1 MNTSSDNK
9 LRPPPRTPVRRN
21 GLATKARIIEAAI
34 AMIAEDGQ
42 ALAMRPLAQRA
53 GCSPAAIYQFFADL
67 DDLGQAIV
75 EQVTAEAVAELEP
88 RLSSDLASRDPVAFF
103 AALIEGV
110 VALQAARPETLC
122 MVRPQPDG
130 PRAALAE
137 GLRATIRRMVGD
149 AFAQGRA
156 DCPAERREEVLG
168 IAQHALIGAM
178 AGVPARGAAERSR
191 YLADSAQLVGG
202 FVASA
207 LPAGDLA

>member
-1 MNTSSDNK
+1 MNTCSDSK

-21 GLATKARIIEAAI
+21 GVATKARIIEAAI

-75 EQVTAEAVAELEP
+75 AQVTDEAVVELEP
-88 RLSSDLASRDPVAFF
+88 RLSADLAGRDPVAFF

-130 PRAALAE
+130 PRNALADA
-137 GLRATIRRMVGD
+137 LRATIRRMVSEV
-149 AFAQGRA
+149 FAQA
-156 DCPAERREEVLG
+156 HSDFPSDRREEVLAT
-168 IAQHALIGAM
+168 AQHALIGAM
-178 AGVPARGAAERSR
+178 AGVPPRGTDERSR

-207 LPAGDLA
+207 LQARRTT

>member
-1 MNTSSDNK
+1 VNISSDNK

-21 GLATKARIIEAAI
+21 GVATKARIIEAAI

-88 RLSSDLASRDPVAFF
+88 RLSAELAGRDPVAFF

-122 MVRPQPDG
+122 MVRSQPDG

-137 GLRATIRRMVGD
+137 ALRATIRRMVGE
-149 AFAQGRA
+149 AFTQGRP

-168 IAQHALIGAM
+168 IAQHALIGSM
-178 AGVPARGAAERSR
+178 AGVPSRGAAERSR

-202 FVASA
+202 FVTTALKSA
-207 LPAGDLA
+207 ETA